1 MLKDVEKEAAK
12 RGVVFQAVKDVVQ
25 SLVDDDLVRVD
36 KIGTSNWYWAFPG
49 EATNA
54 ARAAAANAEATKA
67 ALEKEKEALTKE
79 VNKEKKKNP
88 MTEERERTSA
98 ALARAKEVNAALKD
112 ELETFSSSNP
122 ETVEA
127 TRAGA
132 KISKQAANVW
142 TDNVFMMK
150 SWAENKMGDKDQ
162 VAQFFKTE
170 GVNLNTFDYVE

>member
-1 MLKDVEKEAAK
+1 MKDVERAAAR
-12 RGVVFQAVKDVVQ
+12 RGVVSQTVKDVVQ
-25 SLVDDDLVRVD
+25 SLVDDDLVHVD

-49 EATNA
+49 EATNN
-54 ARAAAANAEATKA
+54 ARSALANAEATKE
-67 ALEKEKEALTKE
+67 ALEGEKNALTKE

-88 MTEERERTSA
+88 VTDKHERTSA
-98 ALARAKEVNAALKD
+98 ALASAKESNAALKD

-132 KISKQAANVW
+132 EISKRAANVW

-162 VAQFFKTE
+162 VSQFFKTE

>member
-1 MLKDVEKEAAK
+1 MKDVEKEAAR
-12 RGVVFQAVKDVVQ
+12 RGVVFQAVKGVVQ
-25 SLVDDDLVRVD
+25 SLVDDDLVRMD

-49 EATNA
+49 EATNN
-54 ARAAAANAEATKA
+54 ARSALANAEATKE
-67 ALEKEKEALTKE
+67 ALEGEKNALTKE

-88 MTEERERTSA
+88 VTDKHERTSA
-98 ALARAKEVNAALKD
+98 ALVSAKESNAALKD

-122 ETVEA
+122 ETEA
-127 TRAGA
+127 TRAGVE
-132 KISKQAANVW
+132 ISKRAANVW

-162 VAQFFKTE
+162 VSQFFKTE